1 MEAFVKLTE
10 EALDPEACRQMVADP
25 SAGGQVMFCGA
36 VRNHTKGEEVT
47 HLFYEAY
54 EPMAVQEIERILAKI
69 KAKWPVVKAC
79 VYHRT
84 GTLQI
89 GELAVVVAV
98 SAAHR
103 QAAFE
108 ACAFIIDTL
117 KEDVPIWKQEYL
129 RSGAKWISDRP

>member
-25 SAGGQVMFCGA
+25 SAGGQVIFCGA

-54 EPMAVQEIERILAKI
+54 ESMALREMKHICDKVTQR
-69 KAKWPVVKAC
+69 WPVVKAC
-79 VYHRT
+79 VHHRT

-89 GELAVVVAV
+89 GELAVVIAV

-108 ACAFIIDTL
+108 ACMFMIDEL
-117 KEDVPIWKQEYL
+117 KKDVPIWKREFL
-129 RSGAKWISDRP
+129 KSGAEWVSDRP